1 MKKLLIILLLASGAQ
16 AQERITPPSKYEKF
30 LSDRGSM
37 ITKDYYNLPTLKGK
51 YSSPDVQVVV
61 LTSSAGKGYFYRIRM
76 KTKYSDKTAVISRD
90 DLTEVQRALTGI
102 RSSAKADADAGIE
115 YRERYFVTDDGF
127 KVGYVQNGKEQTFFA
142 ELDDYQSDDTLFFH
156 DPSAIAD
163 SINLGIAK
171 IEELVASGK

>member
-1 MKKLLIILLLASGAQ
+1 MGSGVRVFSSQGGVDMKKLLIILLLASGAQ

-90 DLTEVQRALTGI
+90 DLTEGRRPSP
-102 RSSAKADADAGIE
+102 RSSPRPSPAARKSRRCSPMTRCPATRRANAG
-115 YRERYFVTDDGF
+115 
-127 KVGYVQNGKEQTFFA
+127 
-142 ELDDYQSDDTLFFH
+142 
-156 DPSAIAD
+156 
-163 SINLGIAK
+163 
-171 IEELVASGK
+171 